1 MRCTSRSGSPISVV
15 LGSVALVASVM
26 FPFGRML
33 FPYVAN
39 EVGDLEFGAIQA
51 VLSTAIGFGIYAA
64 LFV

>member
-1 MRCTSRSGSPISVV
+1 MGNKPLIIKVMC
-15 LGSVALVASVM
+15 VALVASVM

-51 VLSTAIGFGIYAA
+51 VLSTTIGFGIYAA